1 MLASLTKALSTAKKE
16 PVRNH
21 HPSVVNSRPR
31 APLSPNTRI
40 NTIDHATTNDDGGGI
55 STPVRNLS
63 SALNSVEDSVSKVLS
78 GSKPFQIRLSTKSK
92 LLARLLGQGESSK
105 EGSEQGLAESNKE
118 KWRREWSFEF
128 WLSRCCQSFIPGCHQ
143 SKRW

>member
-1 MLASLTKALSTAKKE
+1 MSFAATDETKTPGRFKKASVLDNLDPSMLASLTKALSTAKKE
-16 PVRNH
+16 PVRYH

-63 SALNSVEDSVSKVLS
+63 SALNSVEDSVSKVYLVAS
-78 GSKPFQIRLSTKSK
+78 LFR
-92 LLARLLGQGESSK
+92 
-105 EGSEQGLAESNKE
+105 
-118 KWRREWSFEF
+118 FV
-128 WLSRCCQSFIPGCHQ
+128 
-143 SKRW
+143 